1 MKNKIVFLLG
11 FVVTLGLNIHGQ
23 GSDTLIIYKPYL
35 EQNFAATP
43 TVDTTSSSNIT
54 LYATNET
61 ALSPVWLDDQDKG
74 ILPYDVLVYDGNVYV
89 YGHRKLLIYSEATY
103 SLAATIDLE
112 EFSQHTSHLPTNR
125 SFEGEARLAIDEA
138 NDLLYIADESIQ
150 VLALDLSTN
159 TLLSQPVIS
168 KPSWFNEEYVYQY
181 QILKFDNRKGLLYW
195 VINGVRIDQFAG
207 SLLVYD
213 AATQSIVNNYYEV
226 NTLIKDIAINAIHDV
241 YYMYAE
247 RKVKVFSSNTF
258 NLLSSI
264 MNNTGQYGTEGSKLL
279 YVYDPANSIH
289 KLYAF
294 SADFT
299 SQSPKILIINGNNFG
314 AYTYVNSPL
323 DIVSACAYNAG
334 NSTVIIGGGLDQSG
348 PPDVYIF
355 NAATNNIVSSYNT
368 RVVEGITD
376 LNEYTL
382 WNSPLSIT
390 ILDQNKVLIGKISEV
405 VLLDPLTSAITQI
418 KEGPNQFFYR
428 QAHSTV
434 TGNSYVISSYIKGDL
449 LKVNSSGVLQDT
461 DLIGYS
467 PYNAFYNEQ
476 MHETYFYNRGF
487 LMNDAQ
493 LFVMDNTSQEVTS
506 YSLGNYLMDIVY
518 SHSDNKIYFVA
529 ADQGNEVQI
538 FDCSTKTIES
548 TSITL
553 NYTNIRRLF
562 VGKEGYLLCAVEN
575 GPTVDAG
582 ILVYNLSNA
591 TTAYQTLG
599 NNIKVRLRANFVYDH
614 INDAVYVASYEAPLV
629 PGSSNIKSDLV
640 RIDFANPG
648 VYSFGITNNPDKMVF
663 SPTHKK
669 VYIRHEGFDYVTVI
683 DASTNSVDQ
692 LNIDYQ
698 VNDLVYASVTNS
710 VYFSSSEG
718 RIDYLRCEDDIIL
731 IDRPIAMPQT
741 VTSLAYNSYN
751 NRLYAYVPYNKD
763 NNNQM
768 ELWSLSIIDEYF
780 RQDKVSFD
788 NFERLRDYPYT
799 FMNQLAVDFTDNRI
813 YFASGHGKIDGVQ
826 CDDEVMPIY
835 PSSPGSPYFDWV
847 SFPRL
852 DRTGDNYVSM
862 SDLMET
868 MQPILPDGF
877 NIEGRSDYNLN
888 EISAFYDFYSNDWI
902 FDNLSHVRSTR
913 GYIIEVPYDNNY
925 LGQDDWYQLPM
936 TGTRIDPTTPV
947 DVYYNGDRFN
957 FVGYF
962 LPEQQDPIMALQDIM
977 PDLREIKAKY
987 WSAFKIGDCSSKTW
1001 KASKRYPI
1009 KYGDMIQLK
1018 ACDGSFDFTWNS
1030 ISPPEQSR
1038 QYREPEYFSYTE
1050 KPDYTPVFVQLD
1062 AEDKPTEIGLFID
1075 GSCYGAVVVES
1086 SDSLALIRG
1095 FLEGAPEGELEF
1107 ELYYDEMKS
1116 GRTNRGRIRNY
1127 QVYNPDKERNE
1138 SRKIKR
1144 SENRSYYLVN
1154 LKNEALAVDQSIKP
1168 TLALHPNPVS
1178 TSSVIQLQLPE
1189 DYTLDLRVFDAGGRM
1204 VKVVYHGTYSKGN
1217 YEKQIDP
1224 AEALLPGVYFVSGFI
1239 GNTTINHKFVV
1250 LR

>member
-1 MKNKIVFLLG
+1 MKSKIVFILG
-11 FVVTLGLNIHGQ
+11 FLVTLGHNIHGQ
-23 GSDTLIIYKPYL
+23 GSDTLIIYKPYI
-35 EQNFAATP
+35 EQNFAAIP
-43 TVDTTSSSNIT
+43 TLDTTSSNGIT

-74 ILPYDVLVYDGNVYV
+74 ILPYDVLAHDGNVYV
-89 YGHRKLLIYSEATY
+89 FGHRKLLIYSESTN
-103 SLAATIDLE
+103 SLTTTIDLE

-213 AATQSIVNNYYEV
+213 AATQSIVKNYYEV

-241 YYMYAE
+241 FYLYAE

-294 SADFT
+294 SADFS
-299 SQSPKILIINGNNFG
+299 SQSPKILIINGNNYS

-334 NSTVIIGGGLDQSG
+334 NSTVIIGGGLDQST

-355 NAATNNIVSSYNT
+355 NAATNIIVSSYNT
-368 RVVEGITD
+368 RVVEGITG

-390 ILDQNKVLIGKISEV
+390 ILDQNKILIGKISEV
-405 VLLDPLTSAITQI
+405 VLLDPSTSSITQI

-449 LKVNSSGVLQDT
+449 LIVDSSGVLQDT

-476 MHETYFYNRGF
+476 MHETYFYNRAF

-493 LFVMDNTSQEVTS
+493 LFVMENASQEVTS
-506 YSLGNYLMDIVY
+506 YSLGDYLMDLVY
-518 SHSDNKIYFVA
+518 SHSDNKIYFVTA
-529 ADQGNEVQI
+529 NQGNEVQI
-538 FDCSTKTIES
+538 FDCSTKAIES

-553 NYTNIRRLF
+553 NYSNIRRLF

-582 ILVYNLSNA
+582 IALYNFSNA
-591 TTAYQTLG
+591 TVNYQTLG

-614 INDAVYVASYEAPLV
+614 INDAIYVASYEAPLL
-629 PGSSNIKSDLV
+629 PGSSNNKSDVV

-683 DASTNSVDQ
+683 DATTNSVDQ
-692 LNIDYQ
+692 LSIGYQ

-718 RIDYLRCEDDIIL
+718 RIDYLSCAEDIIQSSK
-731 IDRPIAMPQT
+731 PITMPQT
-741 VTSLAYNSYN
+741 VTSLVYNTYN
-751 NRLYAYVPYNKD
+751 HKLYALVPYNKD
-763 NNNQM
+763 NSNQM
-768 ELWSLSIIDEYF
+768 ELWSISIIDNYF

-788 NFERLRDYPYT
+788 NYERLRDYPYT

-813 YFASGHGKIDGVQ
+813 YFASGHSKIDGIQ
-826 CDDEVMPIY
+826 CEVEVMPIL
-835 PSSPGSPYFDWV
+835 PSNPVAPYFDWV

-862 SDLMET
+862 SNLMET
-868 MQPILPDGF
+868 MQPLLPDGF
-877 NIEGRSDYNLN
+877 NIEGRADISLN
-888 EISAFYDFYSNDWI
+888 VISANYDLNSNLWNYND
-902 FDNLSHVRSTR
+902 LTQVRSTR
-913 GYIIEVPYDNNY
+913 GYIIEVPFDNNY

-936 TGTRIDPTTPV
+936 TGTRIDPATPV
-947 DVYYNGDRFN
+947 DVYYYGDRFN

-962 LPEQQDPIMALQDIM
+962 LSEQQDPLHALQYVL
-977 PDLREIKAKY
+977 PNLRAIKAKY
-987 WSAFKIGDCSSKTW
+987 WSAAKLGDCSSSQW
-1001 KASKRYPI
+1001 ISSKRYPI
-1009 KYGDMIQLK
+1009 KYGDMIQLM
-1018 ACDGSFDFTWNS
+1018 ACDAAFDFTWNS

-1038 QYREPEYFSYTE
+1038 QYRDPVYFSFTE
-1050 KPDYTPVFVQLD
+1050 EPDYTPVFIQLD
-1062 AEDKPTEIGLFID
+1062 AKDNPTEIGLYID
-1075 GSCYGAVVVES
+1075 GSCYGAVVVEP

-1095 FLEGAPEGELEF
+1095 FLQGAPEGELEF
-1107 ELYYDEMKS
+1107 ELYYGEMKS

-1154 LKNEALAVDQSIKP
+1154 LKSESLAVDQSVKP
-1168 TLALHPNPVS
+1168 TMVLHPSPVNS
-1178 TSSVIQLQLPE
+1178 ASVIQLQLPE
-1189 DYTLDLRVFDAGGRM
+1189 EYTLDLRVFDAGGRM

-1224 AEALLPGVYFVSGFI
+1224 ADAMLPGVYFVSGFI